1 VSLIPDPPASPQYQ
15 PDGIMLPAWLARCR
29 VPLLLGVGFL
39 IVVLAGALL
48 LLAPLPST
56 WRFGLLLGSLILV
69 IAAAFA
75 AILLLRSWRELNAAQ
90 QLLELATGNLGQAH
104 TSLVEASGSLRVTAE
119 ARDDALHRLRTAI
132 RERDAFLA
140 AISHDLKTPLTI
152 IKGNAELLSGQF
164 KDGATPDRTRVAK
177 GLERITASTS
187 RLTTLVDQLLWL
199 AHLEMDQPVGLS
211 RSSVDLVALTQRVVD
226 EYTGTTRLHRLVLTL
241 RVNELK
247 GWWDEGRIE
256 SVVANLI
263 SNAIKY
269 SPEGGAIEV
278 TIDADDDRQIATLS
292 VRDSG
297 LGIPAIDV
305 PHVFDR
311 FYRAGNAG
319 GLIVGTGM
327 GLAGVRFAV
336 EAHGGQVTV
345 ESTEGAGSSF
355 YVELPLACPDS
366 TQAVTHQ

>member
-1 VSLIPDPPASPQYQ
+1 
-15 PDGIMLPAWLARCR
+15 MLPAWLARCR

-152 IKGNAELLSGQF
+152 IKGNAKLLSGQF
-164 KDGATPDRTRVAK
+164 KGGATPDRTRVAK

-187 RLTTLVDQLLWL
+187 FIATVEAISQAGAETEFVDI
-199 AHLEMDQPVGLS
+199 
-211 RSSVDLVALTQRVVD
+211 D
-226 EYTGTTRLHRLVLTL
+226 EHTYCM
-241 RVNELK
+241 
-247 GWWDEGRIE
+247 
-256 SVVANLI
+256 
-263 SNAIKY
+263 
-269 SPEGGAIEV
+269 SPEALAEYLEGCATDPQTGRPLGRRTGKPIKAI
-278 TIDADDDRQIATLS
+278 
-292 VRDSG
+292 
-297 LGIPAIDV
+297 V
-305 PHVFDR
+305 PVHL
-311 FYRAGNAG
+311 Y
-319 GLIVGTGM
+319 
-327 GLAGVRFAV
+327 
-336 EAHGGQVTV
+336 GQVADMDAILDVARQYDLLMV
-345 ESTEGAGSSF
+345 EDACQAQGAEYRSATDGWKRAARSARRARSASI
-355 YVELPLACPDS
+355 PGRTSARAAKRAP
-366 TQAVTHQ
+366 